1 MNAVI
6 ERKFESI
13 GARAK
18 ISELDSRHTMPIVIN
33 IHQDEDGEFFDLQ
46 VRKEVELLVLD
57 AQKKDRHLLLMARDP
72 KNPKAK
78 FLCGH
83 DERHWFSCAIP
94 ERAPASNVF
103 QAKQA
108 LKPAELQE
116 IEAREGIKKRNAH
129 KRHRKL
135 ESGRKIHRQG
145 EFMFIPMPNLK
156 IAENL
161 FPTVILKNEPMRRG
175 RSSNAHM
182 AEFLHRRGGETV
194 YVCGRYSETRD
205 GLLEKEYKQFIRRNP
220 DAMKA
225 SWTIMKRNAE
235 VYVRGKITHVQHK
248 TVDLKDVWH
257 KVVLNTE
264 DKAAAAINVAFLD

>member
-1 MNAVI
+1 MDTTVI
-6 ERKFESI
+6 ERKFQSI

-18 ISELDSRHTMPIVIN
+18 ISAPRRNFSQPLLID
-33 IHQDEDGEFFDLQ
+33 IHRDEEGEFFDLQ
-46 VRKEVELLVLD
+46 VKKEVELLVLD
-57 AQKKDRHLLLMARDP
+57 AQKNDKHLLLMARDP
-72 KNPKAK
+72 ENPKAK

-94 ERAPASNVF
+94 ENTSVSNVF
-103 QAKQA
+103 QAKQI
-108 LKPAELQE
+108 LKPEELRE
-116 IEAREGIKKRNAH
+116 IEAQEGVKQHNAH

-156 IAENL
+156 IVDSFA
-161 FPTVILKNEPMRRG
+161 TIVLKNEPMRRG

-182 AEFLHRRGGETV
+182 AEFLHRRGGQTV
-194 YVCGRYSETRD
+194 YICGRYPETAN
-205 GLLEKEYKQFIRRNP
+205 GLVQKDYKDFISKNK
-220 DAMKA
+220 DAAKA
-225 SWTIMKRNAE
+225 SWNVMTRNAE
-235 VYVRGKITHVQHK
+235 VYVKGKITHVQHS

-264 DKAAAAINVAFLD
+264 DRAKAAKNVAFLD